1 MFGSERF
8 AAHFLVLVLTVAGA
22 KAAQDHYVGAEVCA
36 GCHRAIYDSQ
46 AKTAMAN
53 TWHGTTATLP
63 PLKFDEGALHY
74 EVRRDGDRLEFSV
87 GKVRAQVNEM
97 VGGKRHGLSF
107 LLGLDQID
115 GISLERPALMEGRY
129 ASSSQGVLVLSP
141 GFLKEKPA
149 DYEDSLGRVLSPTFE
164 RRCLTCHGQ
173 PGTLGAGKQGGVR
186 CESCHGPASAHVNS
200 VTARPKHLDEANS
213 MEVCAQCHSGL
224 SATGHADPMPE
235 DMIVSRQVPALR
247 KSECFIQ
254 SGEKLSCIACHNPH
268 QDSATVVQ
276 SSVNICLRCHSLSV
290 SQHASICPVNRTQNC
305 IGCHM
310 PAVVADSF
318 RLADHWIRV
327 HPDGGFKA
335 QPVDPS
341 LRSLIVP
348 KREFLRLIVVDDR
361 EKMQMVTQR
370 LSKGESLSSVAHELS
385 IDASA
390 PGGGYIGDMR
400 LSEMDAKLAAAAAQ
414 LPYGGTSSV
423 IEIGNNFMFLQR
435 EPRDFRWQAN
445 QLFKE
450 ASDLKDR
457 GNLTAAVAK
466 NQQALQVYPYLLRGL
481 VMMATMLGQAGKVD
495 RAAEIL
501 RFASQSYPDDASTQF
516 DLALTLGKH
525 PAEQIDALR
534 RAIDL
539 DPDMVAAYQSLGAAL
554 YATGQ
559 PQAAI
564 EAFRR
569 GLQIDPLSAVL
580 YYDLG
585 LALKEQGD
593 SAESQKALRLAARLD
608 PEISARNANPL

>member
-1 MFGSERF
+1 
-8 AAHFLVLVLTVAGA
+8 
-22 KAAQDHYVGAEVCA
+22 
-36 GCHRAIYDSQ
+36 
-46 AKTAMAN
+46 
-53 TWHGTTATLP
+53 
-63 PLKFDEGALHY
+63 
-74 EVRRDGDRLEFSV
+74 
-87 GKVRAQVNEM
+87 
-97 VGGKRHGLSF
+97 
-107 LLGLDQID
+107 
-115 GISLERPALMEGRY
+115 
-129 ASSSQGVLVLSP
+129 
-141 GFLKEKPA
+141 
-149 DYEDSLGRVLSPTFE
+149 
-164 RRCLTCHGQ
+164 
-173 PGTLGAGKQGGVR
+173 
-186 CESCHGPASAHVNS
+186 
-200 VTARPKHLDEANS
+200 
-213 MEVCAQCHSGL
+213 
-224 SATGHADPMPE
+224 
-235 DMIVSRQVPALR
+235 
-247 KSECFIQ
+247 
-254 SGEKLSCIACHNPH
+254 
-268 QDSATVVQ
+268 
-276 SSVNICLRCHSLSV
+276 
-290 SQHASICPVNRTQNC
+290 
-305 IGCHM
+305 M

-341 LRSLIVP
+341 LRSRVVP
-348 KREFLRLIVVDDR
+348 KREFLRLIAVDDR

-370 LSKGESLSSVAHELS
+370 LSKGESFSSVAHELS

-457 GNLTAAVAK
+457 GYLTAAVAK

-585 LALKEQGD
+585 LALKAQGD